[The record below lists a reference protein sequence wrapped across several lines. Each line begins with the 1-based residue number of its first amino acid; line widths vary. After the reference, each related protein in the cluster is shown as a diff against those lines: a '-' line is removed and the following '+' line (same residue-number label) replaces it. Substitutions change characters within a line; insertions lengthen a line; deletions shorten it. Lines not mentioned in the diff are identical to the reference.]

1 MTMISV
7 LAVLTLRLVAL
18 MVDMMQISNRAR
30 VLPSAHCRR
39 PTFPVS
45 PSRIG
50 T

>member
-1 MTMISV
+1 MISM
-7 LAVLTLRLVAL
+7 LAVLTLRLLVAL
-18 MVDMMQISNRAR
+18 MVGIVQISNRAR

-39 PTFPVS
+39 PTFPIP

>member
-1 MTMISV
+1 MISM
-7 LAVLTLRLVAL
+7 LAVLTLRLLVVL
-18 MVDMMQISNRAR
+18 MVGIVQISNRAR